1 MITMWGKWERTTVRF
16 LYIFMGLSSW
26 FTKMGLK
33 IGKIT
38 KLSKC
43 KQNGQFGDDLPVS
56 FFKVL

>member
-1 MITMWGKWERTTVRF
+1 MGADHCSLPV
-16 LYIFMGLSSW
+16 YIYGLVILVHQDG
-26 FTKMGLK
+26 TPE

-56 FFKVL
+56 FLKVL